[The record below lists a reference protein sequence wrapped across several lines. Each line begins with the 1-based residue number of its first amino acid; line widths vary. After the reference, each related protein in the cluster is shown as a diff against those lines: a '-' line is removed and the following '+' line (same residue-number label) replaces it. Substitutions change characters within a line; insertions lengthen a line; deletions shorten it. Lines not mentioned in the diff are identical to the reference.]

1 MTKAEFLNRYNS
13 TRTTEEALSKSI
25 SAAVQHNTLY
35 NDVKLGDRKPIRDF
49 WSSSLLLLLDRFNQ
63 EKWNENQYENEII
76 ELKKLMNHEFRELIN
91 FRISHSQKSLSV
103 FFKHMWCLGTH
114 PIPPQCPVDRII
126 LTRAQAPNNQR
137 SWGFID
143 DIEMHRDRY
152 ALIRNAS
159 IADGYDNVSIWELEN
174 FQIR

>member
-1 MTKAEFLNRYNS
+1 
-13 TRTTEEALSKSI
+13 
-25 SAAVQHNTLY
+25 
-35 NDVKLGDRKPIRDF
+35 
-49 WSSSLLLLLDRFNQ
+49 
-63 EKWNENQYENEII
+63 
-76 ELKKLMNHEFRELIN
+76 
-91 FRISHSQKSLSV
+91 
-103 FFKHMWCLGTH
+103 MWCLGTH

-126 LTRAQAPNNQR
+126 LTRAQAPHNQR